1 VRAVNDDTQNALH
14 IICENGRGKGF
25 QMVNFL
31 LDAGV
36 STSKCDESGI
46 KTHGATFLCFERM
59 HKTTAILPLH
69 GADPNPQSDIG
80 DTTAPSRDSPNYNVS
95 FEEQRR
101 LRKAS
106 ERRDGETE

>member
-1 VRAVNDDTQNALH
+1 
-14 IICENGRGKGF
+14 
-25 QMVNFL
+25 
-31 LDAGV
+31 
-36 STSKCDESGI
+36 
-46 KTHGATFLCFERM
+46 M

-95 FEEQRR
+95 FEKQRR